1 MGKWKST
8 EHLTN
13 QTHGNLAYISLPRI
27 IVGLDKLIYFD
38 VLIGTVCVA
47 SSIINIF
54 VRVDFALESNKLVS
68 MGSSRKIF
76 GIPGSAH
83 GLALR
88 SPFNALH
95 HPHKDKKLVGSG
107 SVSPSTLSQEAC

>member
-1 MGKWKST
+1 MYTHEGSLLTHIYCIYDCIYCKVGKWKST

-27 IVGLDKLIYFD
+27 SVGLDKLIYFD

-54 VRVDFALESNKLVS
+54 VRV
-68 MGSSRKIF
+68 
-76 GIPGSAH
+76 
-83 GLALR
+83 
-88 SPFNALH
+88 
-95 HPHKDKKLVGSG
+95 
-107 SVSPSTLSQEAC
+107 C